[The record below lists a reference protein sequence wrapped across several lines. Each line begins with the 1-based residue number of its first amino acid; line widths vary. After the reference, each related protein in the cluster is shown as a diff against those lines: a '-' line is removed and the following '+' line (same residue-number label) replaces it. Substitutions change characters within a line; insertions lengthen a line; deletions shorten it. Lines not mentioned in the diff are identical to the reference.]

1 MSPALQGGFFTTG
14 PPGKSPQLGFLGRK
28 KRVGCV
34 LELAVRS
41 KDDTCRMSRPGDGGS
56 WGRSEGEKQ
65 PPFEELQGSSVLRAE
80 PGFC

>member
-1 MSPALQGGFFTTG
+1 M
-14 PPGKSPQLGFLGRK
+14 GR
-28 KRVGCV
+28 V

-41 KDDTCRMSRPGDGGS
+41 KDDTCHMSGPRDGGS

-80 PGFC
+80 PGFCQSERRWE